1 MMIKNAT
8 ASKGV
13 MLDEDYWAIKLE
25 GCKRGIWLNRNGIV
39 KNNDSGICLD
49 LMTNAHV
56 DNARAKILRYT
67 HIPTAMECLDFIS
80 YNYFE

>member
-1 MMIKNAT
+1 MNKSMT
-8 ASKGV
+8 ASKCA
-13 MLDEDYWAIKLE
+13 MLDEEYWKIKLE
-25 GCKRGIWLNRNGIV
+25 GCKQGVWLNRSGIV
-39 KNNDSGICLD
+39 KSNGSGICLD